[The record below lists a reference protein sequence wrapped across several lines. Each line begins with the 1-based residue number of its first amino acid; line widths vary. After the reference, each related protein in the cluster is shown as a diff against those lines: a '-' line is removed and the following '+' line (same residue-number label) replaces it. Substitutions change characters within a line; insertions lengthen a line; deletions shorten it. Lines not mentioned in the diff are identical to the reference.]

1 MTTTTNNT
9 EELLQKIERL
19 EAIVR
24 YLEHKDLLLQRDLD
38 SVHHVKEQYE
48 VALKDIAN
56 HAKNH
61 FVKNFTCN
69 AFAQKVLDEYCK

>member
-1 MTTTTNNT
+1 MKPITNT

-19 EAIVR
+19 E
-24 YLEHKDLLLQRDLD
+24 YMNLLLQRDLD
-38 SVHHVKEQYE
+38 NVHHVKERYE

-61 FVKNFTCN
+61 FVKNINCN
-69 AFAQKVLDEYCK
+69 KFAQRVLDEYCK

>member
-1 MTTTTNNT
+1 MKPINNT

-19 EAIVR
+19 E
-24 YLEHKDLLLQRDLD
+24 HMNLLLQRDLD
-38 SVHHVKEQYE
+38 SVHHVKERYE

-61 FVKNFTCN
+61 FVKDFTCN
-69 AFAQKVLDEYCK
+69 TFAQKVLDEYCK